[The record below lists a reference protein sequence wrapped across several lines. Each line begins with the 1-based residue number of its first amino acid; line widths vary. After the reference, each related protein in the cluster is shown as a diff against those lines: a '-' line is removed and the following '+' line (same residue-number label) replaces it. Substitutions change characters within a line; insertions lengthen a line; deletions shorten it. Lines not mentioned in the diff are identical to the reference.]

1 MKLGKQECSSVK
13 MSWDEAN
20 KYCKNKGRE
29 LFMVKSIPCNRDN
42 SGGRGEWLG
51 LRLRWMYK
59 SAIQKNGKYNM
70 NTYVY
75 QFIIIN
81 KYCPKSFI
89 FFEKQWKNKLVK
101 IIGLVKQVN
110 FIF

>member
-1 MKLGKQECSSVK
+1 MKLGKQECSEVK

-20 KYCKNKGRE
+20 KYCKKKGRE
-29 LFMVKSIPCNRDN
+29 LLMVKSIPCKRYN
-42 SGGRGEWLG
+42 SRGLEWLEWLG
-51 LRLRWMYK
+51 LRMRWMYE

-89 FFEKQWKNKLVK
+89 FFEKQWKNK
-101 IIGLVKQVN
+101 
-110 FIF
+110 